1 MRLNTIR
8 KAAHQITQ
16 LENGAKVVTAASN
29 SSVAAV
35 GMVSNAGSRSEV
47 ASGSASV
54 NRSITLGALG
64 SHPGVNFKSVLHRER
79 VGVYGVTVPSNAASV
94 AAALVDAANTR
105 ELTQANR
112 DHALAALNGAS
123 GQEKIV
129 VEDYL
134 HMTGFQ
140 GTALGNSPFGTTS
153 GIVDSG
159 ADQILD
165 FRVNNYGAESVT
177 IVGTGN
183 VDHDA
188 LCAAAEGL
196 TAGGI
201 GQNSNPRC
209 SFTGSAMQDRNDYIK
224 DCYFMWG
231 YNVPGLESPKENLG
245 FAVMAEIFGNWK
257 AGDQH
262 AQWKMNPLVQW
273 LNEGRP
279 GRKILNG
286 GHTNAWNLNFMK
298 SMEGQLISYSDNAM
312 FGFYG
317 VCADADSGHDH
328 PIHNN
333 RLQAVSYAFQGELKR
348 WAHGFGDHEVEAAK
362 NALLVKLESSLS
374 DPVNLADNLAVQ
386 ASQAG
391 VINDSS
397 ATARMIVKI
406 DAKYLKGLVE
416 KYIYD
421 QDFAMAY
428 YGAVEGMPELSQA
441 RSRGWDILPKFS

>member
-1 MRLNTIR
+1 MRLNSIR
-8 KAAHQITQ
+8 KAAHQITH

-35 GMVSNAGSRSEV
+35 GLVSNAGSRSESV
-47 ASGSASV
+47 SGSASI
-54 NRSITLGALG
+54 NRSITLGSLG
-64 SHPGVNFKSVLHRER
+64 SMAGVNVKSVLHRER
-79 VGVYGVTVPSNAASV
+79 VGVYGVTVPSNAGSV

-105 ELTQANR
+105 EVTQADR

-159 ADQILD
+159 ADSIMAD
-165 FRVNNYGAESVT
+165 RVNNYGAESVT

-196 TAGGI
+196 ATGGL
-201 GQNSNPRC
+201 GASPNARC
-209 SFTGSAMQDRNDYIK
+209 PFTGSAMQDRNDYIK

-231 YNVPGLESPKENLG
+231 YNVPGLESPKENLA
-245 FAVMAEIFGNWK
+245 FAVMAELFGSWK
-257 AGDQH
+257 SGDQH

-279 GRKILNG
+279 GRKILHG
-286 GHTNAWNLNFMK
+286 GHNNEWNLNMMK
-298 SMEGQLISYSDNAM
+298 AMEGQLISYSDTAM

-317 VCADADSGHDH
+317 VCADADSGHDN

-348 WAHGFGDHEVEAAK
+348 WSHGFGDHEVEAAK
-362 NALLVKLESSLS
+362 NALLVKLETALS

-386 ASQAG
+386 AAQAG
-391 VINDSS
+391 VVNDTS
-397 ATARMIVKI
+397 ATARQMAKM

-441 RSRGWDILPKFS
+441 RSRGWDFIPKL